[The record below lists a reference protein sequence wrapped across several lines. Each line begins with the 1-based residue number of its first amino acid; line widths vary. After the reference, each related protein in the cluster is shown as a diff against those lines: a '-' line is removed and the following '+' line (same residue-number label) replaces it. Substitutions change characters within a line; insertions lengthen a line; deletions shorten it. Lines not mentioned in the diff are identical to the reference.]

1 MSGPATHRLRKLLR
15 EPYWLLLLGLLAVG
29 VVLGTWLAR
38 KQTETAPVYFG
49 MAWHGDPNETRA
61 ALMGLLGLQVTV
73 LTVVLSLNAPVIQS
87 AANQYSPRLVP
98 IYLKSAP
105 LRRAI
110 PLFALTTGY
119 ILAAVRELGVL
130 ADAGVRPRPVLS
142 GAFIL
147 TLGAL
152 FFLIFCMIRTFRYM
166 RVERVLGLVQDL
178 IVSATERRIQ
188 ARLKRLPLDPA
199 ASLALPADATVLG
212 APTSGYLAEVDLGRL
227 AQRARKWGVR
237 ARICITVGE
246 YLDKEEVI
254 GWVVADGGG
263 PVDARAIRALSDTV
277 LITAAREPGSDPAL
291 GLRILVDVANRA
303 LSSSANDP
311 YTARQALQ
319 QARSVMRRLAG
330 LPLGDWNVVDP
341 DGKVRVSVAATRLRD
356 FLFIA
361 VDGPLHYGMGNPE
374 VLEEVLQI
382 ALTVGLAAR
391 DAEDRAAAHAL
402 LARVLAEANAHGAP
416 ERDRFQRLLTE
427 VERVQAMFQG
437 GRRTT
442 IERARADWLP
452 E

>member
-1 MSGPATHRLRKLLR
+1 MSGPAIRRLRKAIR
-15 EPYWLLLLGLLAVG
+15 EPYWLLLLGMLVVG
-29 VVLGTWLAR
+29 VVLGIWLAR
-38 KQTETAPVYFG
+38 KQTDTAPAYFG
-49 MAWHGDPNETRA
+49 MAWEGDPDDTRSM
-61 ALMGLLGLQVTV
+61 LMGLLGLQVTV

-110 PLFALTTGY
+110 PLFALSTGY
-119 ILAAVRELGVL
+119 ILAAVRELGVIP
-130 ADAGVRPRPVLS
+130 DAGVQPRPVLS
-142 GAFIL
+142 GAFML

-152 FFLIFCMIRTFRYM
+152 FFLVFCMVRTFRFM

-199 ASLALPADATVLG
+199 APLALPADATALG
-212 APTSGYLAEVDLGRL
+212 APTSGYLAEVDLRRL
-227 AQRARKWGVR
+227 ALRARKWGVR

-246 YLDKEEVI
+246 YVDKEEVI
-254 GWVVADGGG
+254 GWVAADGGG
-263 PVDARAIRALSDTV
+263 PVDAHAIRDLSDTL

-319 QARSVMRRLAG
+319 QVRSVMRRLAG

-341 DGKVRVSVAATRLRD
+341 DGRARVSVAATRLRD
-356 FLFIA
+356 FLFLA

-402 LARVLAEANAHGAP
+402 LARVLAEANAHGAQ
-416 ERDRFQRLLTE
+416 ERDRFHRLLIE
-427 VERVQAMFQG
+427 ADRVQATFQG

-442 IERARADWLP
+442 VERARAHWLP
-452 E
+452 D